1 MRKTYITRMP
11 DKAGAFLIASR
22 NIASCGGNIIRVNYN
37 KAVDVH
43 TLFIEVAAAPS
54 QHMEIEK
61 SLVSCG
67 YIANEG
73 PDAQILMLSL
83 TLPDVPGAVTPVLEI
98 LDRHQVNI
106 SYISSQENGT
116 PYQHFKMGLLIEN
129 TKEIIHLIKQISRI
143 CEIHILNYQVTDRL
157 LDGTVF
163 YISFA
168 NAIREI
174 LSLSQEETNT
184 VLIQSNCLM
193 QLLDEQNKSP
203 LQTFDYIRQFAQ
215 FVQNK
220 KGANFRPKIYTLEL
234 NPETRMFVVEPPC
247 GSNTYIV
254 EYGGELLFVDCGFA
268 CYCDEMEN
276 LFLQLFPRYREMK
289 KTAFITHADVDHT
302 GLLSLFDKI
311 YMSQNCYDNFANEL
325 NGVPNFREQ
334 NPLHAP
340 YCVLSK
346 IISGYKP
353 PDLYRCIPVGSKQD
367 TSVLSH
373 IGSHSFG
380 PWTFDFYEGNGG
392 HVQGETVIVW
402 EEMKVVFTGDIYVN
416 IKGFSSE
423 QREFNRLAPFLMT
436 GVDSD
441 TVEAKSSRQYLLKN
455 YPGYLLCPGHGSV
468 VKAPLEAESPPFGHQ

>member
-1 MRKTYITRMP
+1 MP

-22 NIASCGGNIIRVNYN
+22 NIASCGGNIVRVNYN

-220 KGANFRPKIYTLEL
+220 KG
-234 NPETRMFVVEPPC
+234 
-247 GSNTYIV
+247 
-254 EYGGELLFVDCGFA
+254 GE
-268 CYCDEMEN
+268 
-276 LFLQLFPRYREMK
+276 
-289 KTAFITHADVDHT
+289 
-302 GLLSLFDKI
+302 
-311 YMSQNCYDNFANEL
+311 
-325 NGVPNFREQ
+325 
-334 NPLHAP
+334 
-340 YCVLSK
+340 
-346 IISGYKP
+346 
-353 PDLYRCIPVGSKQD
+353 
-367 TSVLSH
+367 
-373 IGSHSFG
+373 
-380 PWTFDFYEGNGG
+380 
-392 HVQGETVIVW
+392 
-402 EEMKVVFTGDIYVN
+402 
-416 IKGFSSE
+416 FSSKNLYSGIE
-423 QREFNRLAPFLMT
+423 SRN
-436 GVDSD
+436 SD
-441 TVEAKSSRQYLLKN
+441 VCCGAALWQQHLHSGIWRRIAFCGLWICLL
-455 YPGYLLCPGHGSV
+455 L
-468 VKAPLEAESPPFGHQ
+468 